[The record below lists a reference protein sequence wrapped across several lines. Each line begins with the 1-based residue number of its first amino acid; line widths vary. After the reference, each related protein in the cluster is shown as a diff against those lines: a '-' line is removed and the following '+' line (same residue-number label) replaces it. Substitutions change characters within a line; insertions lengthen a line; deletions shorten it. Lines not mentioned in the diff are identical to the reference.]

1 MFRLFHFNAGDA
13 VKLPNGAF
21 QRDAEFGTEHFQRR
35 FNQVGSGENSHKIQF
50 LVQVA
55 ANSPDVFNIQLLQ
68 PGKNVGGGCQGEN
81 FADALFLARSPASL
95 QSVLLGAMPTETEMP
110 ICLSTAWR
118 IIKATRI

>member
-68 PGKNVGGGCQGEN
+68 PGKNVGGGCQGDN
-81 FADALFLARSPASL
+81 FADALLFGEVSGQFAECFAGGNADGNGNADLFEHGLANH
-95 QSVLLGAMPTETEMP
+95 
-110 ICLSTAWR
+110 
-118 IIKATRI
+118 

>member
-50 LVQVA
+50 LV
-55 ANSPDVFNIQLLQ
+55 
-68 PGKNVGGGCQGEN
+68 
-81 FADALFLARSPASL
+81 
-95 QSVLLGAMPTETEMP
+95 
-110 ICLSTAWR
+110 
-118 IIKATRI
+118 